1 MPVRVPV
8 RVPIRVHVERRK
20 RRRKRRKR
28 RRKYTWEG
36 SAEQNG
42 DGVGAERGRRKRAQ
56 HGGAARVSK
65 GGKGHR
71 KLKEAMG

>member
-36 SAEQNG
+36 SAEKNE
-42 DGVGAERGRRKRAQ
+42 DGVGAERGRST
-56 HGGAARVSK
+56 ARVSK